1 MSIIHNPLFHVVS
14 QSLSTLSV
22 IEEFLS
28 KRDVPFFPGRVTD
41 PQKPSRWARNKSYF
55 RESITSW
62 PEKSADISRRH
73 HLFTREMTSEI
84 ERRNSIMM
92 TCHYPDL
99 GSASD
104 WLKICFRKPFLRRFA
119 GNPVEALRNVGCYL
133 RIIISLL
140 FSLFMIILC

>member
-1 MSIIHNPLFHVVS
+1 MFLIEVYDRLFTIFFRVFS

-62 PEKSADISRRH
+62 PEKSADLSRPH
-73 HLFTREMTSEI
+73 HWFPREMTSE
-84 ERRNSIMM
+84 NPAQKFHS
-92 TCHYPDL
+92 DD
-99 GSASD
+99 AS
-104 WLKICFRKPFLRRFA
+104 LPRS
-119 GNPVEALRNVGCYL
+119 G
-133 RIIISLL
+133 
-140 FSLFMIILC
+140 